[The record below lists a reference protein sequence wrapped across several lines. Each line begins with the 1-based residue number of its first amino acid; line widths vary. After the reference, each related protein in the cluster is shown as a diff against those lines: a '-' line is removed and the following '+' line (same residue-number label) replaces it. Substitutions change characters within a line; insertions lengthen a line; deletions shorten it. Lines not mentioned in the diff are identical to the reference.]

1 MRRGFSTIELL
12 IAIAILGTLLAMVYP
27 MLRPPEARVM
37 ANELKAMLQQARY
50 ESIKRNQPVAFVWIP
65 DTQVFETRFNSAAA
79 TATTACTGDTAIS
92 TKAVSEFRDIS
103 VTVNLP
109 TNGIVWL
116 PTGQGR
122 SCSGGPMV
130 TSDVVIRSSATQL
143 TVEAT
148 MGGKVSI
155 K

>member
-12 IAIAILGTLLAMVYP
+12 IAMAVLGTLLAMTYP
-27 MLRPPEARVM
+27 LLRPPEARLM

-50 ESIKRNQPVAFVWIP
+50 ESIKRNQPVAFVWISE
-65 DTQVFETRFNSAAA
+65 DESFQTRYNSAADTA
-79 TATTACTGDTAIS
+79 TAACTGDATIS
-92 TKAVSEFRDIS
+92 TKALTEYRDVS
-103 VTVNLP
+103 VTVNIP

-122 SCSGGPMV
+122 SCTGGPMV
-130 TSDVVIRSSATQL
+130 TSDVVVESGSTML

-155 K
+155 R